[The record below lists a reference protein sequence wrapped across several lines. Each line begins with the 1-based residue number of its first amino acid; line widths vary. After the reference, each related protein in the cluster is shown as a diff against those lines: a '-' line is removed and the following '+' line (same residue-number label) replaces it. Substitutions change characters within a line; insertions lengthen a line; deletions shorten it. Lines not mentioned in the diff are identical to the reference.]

1 MKFEEVLPKIRDEG
15 RIANLH
21 GLSHK
26 FSDGKVWIKYPGG
39 EWLRARFTAEAFT
52 TDDWKLEP
60 VKVVKWR
67 WVFGCDDECLKG
79 ICNKMTEEQAEKYR
93 VANEFD
99 WMERIKHTRT
109 EVDE

>member
-67 WVFGCDDECLKG
+67 WVFGYGSQLQTTSYAHLSESEA
-79 ICNKMTEEQAEKYR
+79 EEYKLQKNFGWA
-93 VANEFD
+93 
-99 WMERIKHTRT
+99 ERIEHTHT
-109 EVDE
+109 EVEE